1 MVVTGKGGGAGRGL
15 AHVWVR
21 TQWRM
26 GAATASGAG
35 DALPQL
41 PVGFV
46 AGGLKYIPYLVKTN
60 IKKFHII

>member
-26 GAATASGAG
+26 GAATALGAG

-46 AGGLKYIPYLVKTN
+46 AGGLKYIPYLVLISRKN
-60 IKKFHII
+60 KH